1 MSLDSKKRSYLRSI
15 ARNLKPIVQI
25 GKNGLTDESIETIRK
40 ALEDHELIKVK
51 FLAFKEEKEE
61 LSHELLEKTRAD
73 LVDRM
78 GNIVVL
84 YIKHPDQNKRKISV
98 K

>member
-1 MSLDSKKRSYLRSI
+1 MDSKQRSHLRSI